1 MKRAREGRLVKSKYF
16 LTLFLIGVLPLLVL
30 AGVYYWMAY
39 NQKPAPAPV
48 TTVNTNALQTTI
60 SILQS
65 QLSTMASTL
74 KAAIEGTYQNV
85 SGLVANHTDADL
97 DNFVKSHPGLE
108 GVAVLSMDGKLQK
121 TIPATA
127 QLADPTYGSSE
138 EFQKM
143 ISKFKENGGKT
154 DLFYTQRLNYPA
166 FIFSIPLDSHTLVQA
181 VLNLSYFFRAIDPKS
196 GEIFL
201 LDADS
206 GQYFYHSNPAKL
218 QTAFNPNQET
228 WLTHVQQALIGKQS
242 GSELNPPTSA
252 AVYSYVGLKA
262 FGIVHIVP
270 FSILQPPSP
279 VSTPITHSGVQ
290 RLQEIIQDPTGFLI
304 GVAAVASL
312 GWILLV
318 GSLCLGMI
326 LKPLRKA
333 SALVLNAAQ
342 GNAEISAQSA
352 KAYGNDEVGQMVQ
365 SASLLLQKLEQDR
378 QQAAQETEEALRR
391 GRTEV
396 EAKSKEAA
404 NQVAA
409 AQQQANAAK
418 NEANE
423 KNQQLNDKLKELD
436 ALKSMSEGL
445 RGQTEQA
452 KTEIAK
458 LKGQAATAEE
468 GKAEVQKK
476 LTQAQSQFE
485 TQLKEMEGKLL
496 SVVAASSAIQVSQV
510 RAAAIRTMSE
520 ELKTTLGIIKGYVS
534 SALGAT
540 QGGISEKQQEF
551 LGMVINR
558 SARLEKFIND
568 LVDIYQVEIEQA
580 KAQYEDIN
588 LASEIEGLA
597 FNFQAQSEVKN
608 IKMKVETKGTVPN
621 VPVVRRRFTQLWN
634 ILYLQMIKDAPR
646 GSSIPITVEA
656 IGDNVKVTVQDP
668 GLIVVPESL
677 PRLFDEFYDPK
688 HPASTQLAG
697 TGLKFA
703 LVKTILAA
711 NGGGAVAEK
720 GDPGTRLILTF
731 PMKIKKPGEVSAPP
745 PRRTWTK
752 ARTFHRV
759 IARDSTGCRA
769 RNGLSQTGCFP
780 TWSPP
785 QNHWALSLPLPGFPE

>member
-1 MKRAREGRLVKSKYF
+1 
-16 LTLFLIGVLPLLVL
+16 
-30 AGVYYWMAY
+30 
-39 NQKPAPAPV
+39 
-48 TTVNTNALQTTI
+48 
-60 SILQS
+60 
-65 QLSTMASTL
+65 
-74 KAAIEGTYQNV
+74 
-85 SGLVANHTDADL
+85 
-97 DNFVKSHPGLE
+97 
-108 GVAVLSMDGKLQK
+108 
-121 TIPATA
+121 
-127 QLADPTYGSSE
+127 
-138 EFQKM
+138 
-143 ISKFKENGGKT
+143 
-154 DLFYTQRLNYPA
+154 
-166 FIFSIPLDSHTLVQA
+166 
-181 VLNLSYFFRAIDPKS
+181 
-196 GEIFL
+196 
-201 LDADS
+201 
-206 GQYFYHSNPAKL
+206 
-218 QTAFNPNQET
+218 
-228 WLTHVQQALIGKQS
+228 
-242 GSELNPPTSA
+242 
-252 AVYSYVGLKA
+252 
-262 FGIVHIVP
+262 
-270 FSILQPPSP
+270 
-279 VSTPITHSGVQ
+279 
-290 RLQEIIQDPTGFLI
+290 
-304 GVAAVASL
+304 
-312 GWILLV
+312 
-318 GSLCLGMI
+318 
-326 LKPLRKA
+326 
-333 SALVLNAAQ
+333 
-342 GNAEISAQSA
+342 
-352 KAYGNDEVGQMVQ
+352 MVQ

-646 GSSIPITVEA
+646 IQYPHHGGSYWRQCKGHGS
-656 IGDNVKVTVQDP
+656 GP
-668 GLIVVPESL
+668 GLDCR
-677 PRLFDEFYDPK
+677 PRK
-688 HPASTQLAG
+688 PAS
-697 TGLKFA
+697 
-703 LVKTILAA
+703 V
-711 NGGGAVAEK
+711 V
-720 GDPGTRLILTF
+720 R
-731 PMKIKKPGEVSAPP
+731 
-745 PRRTWTK
+745 
-752 ARTFHRV
+752 
-759 IARDSTGCRA
+759 
-769 RNGLSQTGCFP
+769 
-780 TWSPP
+780 
-785 QNHWALSLPLPGFPE
+785 